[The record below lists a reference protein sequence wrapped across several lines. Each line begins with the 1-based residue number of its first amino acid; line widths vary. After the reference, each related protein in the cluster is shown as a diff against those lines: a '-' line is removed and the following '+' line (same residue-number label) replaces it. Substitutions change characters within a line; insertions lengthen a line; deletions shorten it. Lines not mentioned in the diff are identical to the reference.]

1 MDNKICNWLEKVKI
15 FIAVFELLS
24 NFQFEMSFQFG
35 ALHLL
40 LSPRQLHGLMELLS
54 GISTP
59 GINFLIHVL
68 SGSDITPCTVDS
80 EIFA

>member
-1 MDNKICNWLEKVKI
+1 MTKLVTGWKMVKL
-15 FIAVFELLS
+15 FIAFCNEVELLS

-59 GINFLIHVL
+59 GINLLLHVH
-68 SGSDITPCTVDS
+68 VW
-80 EIFA
+80 E